1 MKIDKEYRFDNFKV
15 NQGNKLAFSLALK
28 VAEEPGKSY
37 SPLFISGNN
46 ERTHLMNAIVNYILE
61 HFDYKVVYIKASD
74 ISNITNNIDVLI
86 IDELDSLS
94 TLEETKLLEVI
105 KLLQSNNKQIV
116 LGSSKPLE
124 ELNNI
129 SDKLKDVINWGMSV
143 NIKDD
148 SGKKIAD
155 YNWL

>member
-1 MKIDKEYRFDNFKV
+1 
-15 NQGNKLAFSLALK
+15 
-28 VAEEPGKSY
+28 
-37 SPLFISGNN
+37 
-46 ERTHLMNAIVNYILE
+46 MNAIVNYILE

-86 IDELDSLS
+86 IDELDCLS
-94 TLEETKLLEVI
+94 TSEETKLLEVI

-116 LGSSKPLE
+116 LGSNKPLE